1 MNEKKNIAQKLL
13 NSFKNMSSEAPQ
25 ILQKIITTL
34 FEKDIGLFPKRNIQ
48 PITNIISL
56 NDSKVGTIEE
66 IINNQVNFEGKSYNL
81 QKFDGLEIDM
91 KNIKIYIVLDVKK
104 THKISKD
111 FQEFED
117 NFEYAKNYENNNI
130 LIISLMELNKTQQEV
145 PIFYY
150 YKDLL
155 FNLTKNKYVPHIEK
169 VEASEI
175 ANITAF
181 SEKDIEDN
189 NLPKIKRSDKLIKFY
204 GFSKSS
210 ICKITYKI
218 NKIKDIDLYCNYRI
232 VI

>member
-1 MNEKKNIAQKLL
+1 MNEKKIIAEKLL
-13 NSFKNMSSEAPQ
+13 NSFKNMSGEAPQ

-34 FEKDIGLFPKRNIQ
+34 FETEIGLFPRRNI
-48 PITNIISL
+48 PLLTNNVSINDDII
-56 NDSKVGTIEE
+56 GTIEE
-66 IINNQVNFEGKSYNL
+66 IINNQVNFEGKSYKL
-81 QKFDGLEIDM
+81 KKFDGLEIDM

-104 THKISKD
+104 THKISED
-111 FQEFED
+111 FEEFED
-117 NFEYAKNYENNNI
+117 NFEYAKNYEDPNI

-145 PIFYY
+145 PLFYY

-155 FNLTKNKYVPHIEK
+155 FNLTKNKYVPHIENL
-169 VEASEI
+169 EAPEI
-175 ANITAF
+175 ANITEF
-181 SEKDIEDN
+181 SEKDIKDN

-204 GFSKSS
+204 GFPKSS

>member
-1 MNEKKNIAQKLL
+1 MNDKKYIAQKLL
-13 NSFKNMSSEAPQ
+13 KSFQEMSGEAPR
-25 ILQKIITTL
+25 ILQQIITTL
-34 FEKDIGLFPKRNIQ
+34 FEKDIGLFPRRKINPLNNNIL
-48 PITNIISL
+48 L
-56 NDSKVGTIEE
+56 NDDNIGKIEE
-66 IINNQVNFEGKSYNL
+66 IINNQITFEGKSYKL
-81 QKFDGLEIDM
+81 KKFDGLEINM
-91 KNIKIYIVLDVKK
+91 KNIKIYIVLDVKY
-104 THKISKD
+104 THKISD
-111 FQEFED
+111 DYSEFEND
-117 NFEYAKNYENNNI
+117 FEYAKNYENNNI

-169 VEASEI
+169 MEPAEI
-175 ANITAF
+175 ANITPS

-204 GFSKSS
+204 GFNKSS

>member
-1 MNEKKNIAQKLL
+1 MNEKKYIAQKLL
-13 NSFKNMSSEAPQ
+13 NSFKNMSGEAPE
-25 ILQKIITTL
+25 ILQKIIKTL

-48 PITNIISL
+48 PITNNISL

-66 IINNQVNFEGKSYNL
+66 ILNNQVNFEGKTYKL
-81 QKFDGLEIDM
+81 QNFDGLEIDM

-104 THKISKD
+104 INKISKD
-111 FQEFED
+111 FEEFED

-130 LIISLMELNKTQQEV
+130 LIISLMELNKSQQEI

-169 VEASEI
+169 IRDSEI

-181 SEKDIEDN
+181 SEKDIKDN